1 MKNREARSLI
11 RKLRVDK
18 QEREKSQKQQLDLKL
33 KRIDEESKAN
43 MAQLLKEKEEREQ
56 ARKFINEEKKR
67 KMLER

>member
-1 MKNREARSLI
+1 M
-11 RKLRVDK
+11 RVDK